1 MKDFVEFVAKGL
13 VDKPEDVQVVEVE
26 GEQGAVLELR
36 VAKEDLGKVIG
47 QARAGTA
54 QCAPYAARRGL
65 FQGPSSRHAGN
76 RGVVRGGTAQH
87 PADLVEIGM
96 LARPHGIRGEIRVN
110 YYADSLELLRGD
122 VVYLQ
127 AGNKP
132 PRKMEIDTVR
142 MHQGT
147 PLIRFVEAPDRT
159 AAEFLR
165 GQTLLIPE
173 SALPEL
179 DEDEVYLH
187 DMLGLSVVL
196 DATGQKLG
204 VLEHVLFHGEQE
216 LWSILTPEGKEILL
230 PAVPEFVA
238 DIDLDIEIIRIT
250 PPEGLLELYM

>member
-47 QARAGTA
+47 QAGAGPPVRSVR
-54 QCAPYAARRGL
+54 CSARPL
-65 FQGPSSRHAGN
+65 QGPSSRHAGN

-87 PADLVEIGM
+87 PGRSGRNRH
-96 LARPHGIRGEIRVN
+96 ARPSPRYPWRN
-110 YYADSLELLRGD
+110 PRQLLRRLVGAPARGCGVSSGREQASQKDGD
-122 VVYLQ
+122 RHRPYASGDAADPVCR
-127 AGNKP
+127 G
-132 PRKMEIDTVR
+132 PRSHGR
-142 MHQGT
+142 
-147 PLIRFVEAPDRT
+147 R
-159 AAEFLR
+159 FLR

-204 VLEHVLFHGEQE
+204 VLDHVLFHGEQE

-238 DIDLDIEIIRIT
+238 DIDLDTEIIRIT

>member
-1 MKDFVEFVAKGL
+1 MAE
-13 VDKPEDVQVVEVE
+13 P
-26 GEQGAVLELR
+26 R
-36 VAKEDLGKVIG
+36 NI
-47 QARAGTA
+47 
-54 QCAPYAARRGL
+54 
-65 FQGPSSRHAGN
+65 
-76 RGVVRGGTAQH
+76 
-87 PADLVEIGM
+87 PADLVEIGT

-110 YYADSLELLRGD
+110 YYADSLEL
-122 VVYLQ
+122 
-127 AGNKP
+127 
-132 PRKMEIDTVR
+132 
-142 MHQGT
+142 
-147 PLIRFVEAPDRT
+147 
-159 AAEFLR
+159 LR

-204 VLEHVLFHGEQE
+204 VLDHVLFHGEQE

-238 DIDLDIEIIRIT
+238 DIDLDTEIIRIT

>member
-1 MKDFVEFVAKGL
+1 MA
-13 VDKPEDVQVVEVE
+13 
-26 GEQGAVLELR
+26 EQR
-36 VAKEDLGKVIG
+36 NI
-47 QARAGTA
+47 
-54 QCAPYAARRGL
+54 
-65 FQGPSSRHAGN
+65 
-76 RGVVRGGTAQH
+76 
-87 PADLVEIGM
+87 PADLVEIGT

-204 VLEHVLFHGEQE
+204 VLDHVLFHGEQE
-216 LWSILTPEGKEILL
+216 LWSILTPEGKEMMDQYCEEVNLTIDEYFKYLGEQAPRTIARQKLL
-230 PAVPEFVA
+230 DAVGKEYCEEHGLTFTKVNPPKEMIDARDAYVA
-238 DIDLDIEIIRIT
+238 ELFAQAQGNIIYYT
-250 PPEGLLELYM
+250 TGT

>member
-1 MKDFVEFVAKGL
+1 MA
-13 VDKPEDVQVVEVE
+13 
-26 GEQGAVLELR
+26 EQR
-36 VAKEDLGKVIG
+36 NI
-47 QARAGTA
+47 
-54 QCAPYAARRGL
+54 
-65 FQGPSSRHAGN
+65 
-76 RGVVRGGTAQH
+76 
-87 PADLVEIGM
+87 PADLVEIGT

-204 VLEHVLFHGEQE
+204 VLDHVLFHGEQE
-216 LWSILTPEGKEILL
+216 LWSILTPGGKEILL

-238 DIDLDIEIIRIT
+238 DIDLDTEIIRIT
-250 PPEGLLELYM
+250 PPEGLLDLYM

>member
-1 MKDFVEFVAKGL
+1 MA
-13 VDKPEDVQVVEVE
+13 
-26 GEQGAVLELR
+26 EQR
-36 VAKEDLGKVIG
+36 NI
-47 QARAGTA
+47 
-54 QCAPYAARRGL
+54 
-65 FQGPSSRHAGN
+65 
-76 RGVVRGGTAQH
+76 
-87 PADLVEIGM
+87 PADLVEIGT

-204 VLEHVLFHGEQE
+204 VLDHVLFHGEQE

-238 DIDLDIEIIRIT
+238 DIDLDTEIIRIT
-250 PPEGLLELYM
+250 PPEGLLELYMLRLHRRYRTPSSHR

>member
-1 MKDFVEFVAKGL
+1 M
-13 VDKPEDVQVVEVE
+13 PT
-26 GEQGAVLELR
+26 R
-36 VAKEDLGKVIG
+36 WNS
-47 QARAGTA
+47 
-54 QCAPYAARRGL
+54 CA
-65 FQGPSSRHAGN
+65 
-76 RGVVRGGTAQH
+76 
-87 PADLVEIGM
+87 
-96 LARPHGIRGEIRVN
+96 
-110 YYADSLELLRGD
+110 GD

-127 AGNKP
+127 AGEQTSQKDGDRHRP
-132 PRKMEIDTVR
+132 YAP
-142 MHQGT
+142 GT

-204 VLEHVLFHGEQE
+204 VLDHVLFHGEQE
-216 LWSILTPEGKEILL
+216 LWSILTPEGKDILL

-238 DIDLDIEIIRIT
+238 DIDLDTEIIRIT

>member
-1 MKDFVEFVAKGL
+1 MA
-13 VDKPEDVQVVEVE
+13 
-26 GEQGAVLELR
+26 EQR
-36 VAKEDLGKVIG
+36 NI
-47 QARAGTA
+47 
-54 QCAPYAARRGL
+54 
-65 FQGPSSRHAGN
+65 
-76 RGVVRGGTAQH
+76 
-87 PADLVEIGM
+87 PADLVEIGT

-204 VLEHVLFHGEQE
+204 VLDHVLFHGEQE

-238 DIDLDIEIIRIT
+238 DIDLDTEIIRIT
-250 PPEGLLELYM
+250 PPEGLLELYMSRLHRRYRTPSSHR

>member
-1 MKDFVEFVAKGL
+1 MA
-13 VDKPEDVQVVEVE
+13 
-26 GEQGAVLELR
+26 EQR
-36 VAKEDLGKVIG
+36 NI
-47 QARAGTA
+47 
-54 QCAPYAARRGL
+54 
-65 FQGPSSRHAGN
+65 
-76 RGVVRGGTAQH
+76 
-87 PADLVEIGM
+87 PADLVEIGT

-204 VLEHVLFHGEQE
+204 VLDHVLFHGEQE
-216 LWSILTPEGKEILL
+216 LWSIPGDPGRASGHEILF

-238 DIDLDIEIIRIT
+238 DIDLDTEIIRIT

>member
-1 MKDFVEFVAKGL
+1 MA
-13 VDKPEDVQVVEVE
+13 
-26 GEQGAVLELR
+26 EQR
-36 VAKEDLGKVIG
+36 NI
-47 QARAGTA
+47 
-54 QCAPYAARRGL
+54 
-65 FQGPSSRHAGN
+65 
-76 RGVVRGGTAQH
+76 
-87 PADLVEIGM
+87 PADLVEIGT

-204 VLEHVLFHGEQE
+204 VLDHVLFHGEQE

-238 DIDLDIEIIRIT
+238 DIDLDTEIIRIT
-250 PPEGLLELYM
+250 PPEGLLELYMERRHRRYRTPSSHR

>member
-1 MKDFVEFVAKGL
+1 MA
-13 VDKPEDVQVVEVE
+13 
-26 GEQGAVLELR
+26 EQR
-36 VAKEDLGKVIG
+36 NI
-47 QARAGTA
+47 
-54 QCAPYAARRGL
+54 
-65 FQGPSSRHAGN
+65 
-76 RGVVRGGTAQH
+76 
-87 PADLVEIGM
+87 PADLVEIGT

-204 VLEHVLFHGEQE
+204 VLDHVLFHGEQE

-238 DIDLDIEIIRIT
+238 DIDLDTEIIRIT
-250 PPEGLLELYM
+250 PPEGLLEPYALISPLRAGHFL

>member
-1 MKDFVEFVAKGL
+1 MA
-13 VDKPEDVQVVEVE
+13 
-26 GEQGAVLELR
+26 EQR
-36 VAKEDLGKVIG
+36 NI
-47 QARAGTA
+47 
-54 QCAPYAARRGL
+54 
-65 FQGPSSRHAGN
+65 
-76 RGVVRGGTAQH
+76 

-110 YYADSLELLRGD
+110 YYADSLEL
-122 VVYLQ
+122 
-127 AGNKP
+127 
-132 PRKMEIDTVR
+132 
-142 MHQGT
+142 
-147 PLIRFVEAPDRT
+147 
-159 AAEFLR
+159 LR

-204 VLEHVLFHGEQE
+204 VLDHVLFHGEQD

-238 DIDLDIEIIRIT
+238 DIDLDTEIIRIT

>member
-1 MKDFVEFVAKGL
+1 MA
-13 VDKPEDVQVVEVE
+13 
-26 GEQGAVLELR
+26 EQR
-36 VAKEDLGKVIG
+36 NI
-47 QARAGTA
+47 
-54 QCAPYAARRGL
+54 
-65 FQGPSSRHAGN
+65 
-76 RGVVRGGTAQH
+76 
-87 PADLVEIGM
+87 PADLVEIGT

-127 AGNKP
+127 AGNNP

-142 MHQGT
+142 MHQGM

-204 VLEHVLFHGEQE
+204 VLDHVLFHGEQE
-216 LWSILTPEGKEILL
+216 IWAILTPEGKEILL

-238 DIDLDIEIIRIT
+238 DIDLDTEVIRIT

>member
-1 MKDFVEFVAKGL
+1 MA
-13 VDKPEDVQVVEVE
+13 
-26 GEQGAVLELR
+26 EQR
-36 VAKEDLGKVIG
+36 NI
-47 QARAGTA
+47 
-54 QCAPYAARRGL
+54 
-65 FQGPSSRHAGN
+65 
-76 RGVVRGGTAQH
+76 

-204 VLEHVLFHGEQE
+204 VLESRNFGPSSRRKARKSCFPPCPNLSRT
-216 LWSILTPEGKEILL
+216 SISIPRSSASPLL
-230 PAVPEFVA
+230 KGCSNSICSAFTA
-238 DIDLDIEIIRIT
+238 AYRTLSSRR
-250 PPEGLLELYM
+250 

>member
-1 MKDFVEFVAKGL
+1 MA
-13 VDKPEDVQVVEVE
+13 
-26 GEQGAVLELR
+26 EQR
-36 VAKEDLGKVIG
+36 NI
-47 QARAGTA
+47 
-54 QCAPYAARRGL
+54 
-65 FQGPSSRHAGN
+65 
-76 RGVVRGGTAQH
+76 
-87 PADLVEIGM
+87 PADLVEIGT

-110 YYADSLELLRGD
+110 YYADSLEL
-122 VVYLQ
+122 
-127 AGNKP
+127 
-132 PRKMEIDTVR
+132 
-142 MHQGT
+142 
-147 PLIRFVEAPDRT
+147 
-159 AAEFLR
+159 LR

-204 VLEHVLFHGEQE
+204 VLDHVLFHGEQE

-238 DIDLDIEIIRIT
+238 DIDLDTEIIRIT

>member
-1 MKDFVEFVAKGL
+1 MA
-13 VDKPEDVQVVEVE
+13 
-26 GEQGAVLELR
+26 EQR
-36 VAKEDLGKVIG
+36 NI
-47 QARAGTA
+47 
-54 QCAPYAARRGL
+54 
-65 FQGPSSRHAGN
+65 
-76 RGVVRGGTAQH
+76 
-87 PADLVEIGM
+87 PADLVEIGT

-204 VLEHVLFHGEQE
+204 VLDHVLFHGEQE
-216 LWSILTPEGKEILL
+216 LWSILTPNLSRTSISIPRSSVSPLL
-230 PAVPEFVA
+230 KGCSNSICSAFTAVTVRPHLTVESWPFPLRGFLGRGHTASV
-238 DIDLDIEIIRIT
+238 RR
-250 PPEGLLELYM
+250 

>member
-1 MKDFVEFVAKGL
+1 MA
-13 VDKPEDVQVVEVE
+13 
-26 GEQGAVLELR
+26 EQR
-36 VAKEDLGKVIG
+36 NI
-47 QARAGTA
+47 
-54 QCAPYAARRGL
+54 
-65 FQGPSSRHAGN
+65 
-76 RGVVRGGTAQH
+76 
-87 PADLVEIGM
+87 PADPVEIGT

-204 VLEHVLFHGEQE
+204 VLDHVLFHGEQE

-238 DIDLDIEIIRIT
+238 DIDLDTEIIRIT

>member
-1 MKDFVEFVAKGL
+1 MA
-13 VDKPEDVQVVEVE
+13 
-26 GEQGAVLELR
+26 EQR
-36 VAKEDLGKVIG
+36 NI
-47 QARAGTA
+47 
-54 QCAPYAARRGL
+54 
-65 FQGPSSRHAGN
+65 
-76 RGVVRGGTAQH
+76 
-87 PADLVEIGM
+87 PADLVEIGT

-159 AAEFLR
+159 AAEFL
-165 GQTLLIPE
+165 
-173 SALPEL
+173 PEL

-204 VLEHVLFHGEQE
+204 VLDHVLFHGEQE

-238 DIDLDIEIIRIT
+238 DIDLDTEIIRIT

>member
-1 MKDFVEFVAKGL
+1 MA
-13 VDKPEDVQVVEVE
+13 
-26 GEQGAVLELR
+26 EQR
-36 VAKEDLGKVIG
+36 NI
-47 QARAGTA
+47 
-54 QCAPYAARRGL
+54 
-65 FQGPSSRHAGN
+65 
-76 RGVVRGGTAQH
+76 
-87 PADLVEIGM
+87 PADLVEIGT

-147 PLIRFVEAPDRT
+147 PLIRLVEAPDRT

-204 VLEHVLFHGEQE
+204 VLDHVLFHGEQE
-216 LWSILTPEGKEILL
+216 FWSILTPEGKELLL

-238 DIDLDIEIIRIT
+238 DIDLDTEIIRIT
-250 PPEGLLELYM
+250 PPEGLLELYMYRLPRRYRTPSSHR

>member
-1 MKDFVEFVAKGL
+1 MA
-13 VDKPEDVQVVEVE
+13 
-26 GEQGAVLELR
+26 EQR
-36 VAKEDLGKVIG
+36 NI
-47 QARAGTA
+47 
-54 QCAPYAARRGL
+54 
-65 FQGPSSRHAGN
+65 
-76 RGVVRGGTAQH
+76 
-87 PADLVEIGM
+87 PADLVEIGT

-204 VLEHVLFHGEQE
+204 VLDHVLFHGEQE

-238 DIDLDIEIIRIT
+238 DIDLDTEIIRIT
-250 PPEGLLELYM
+250 LLKGCSNSICSAFTAVTVRPHLTVESWPFPLRGFLGRGHTVSVRR